1 MTGLFLFQVL
11 FLTCRFGSTTTP
23 WLCDSDGRDR
33 LDPWNTAPL
42 SGNCQHR
49 ELIVL
54 ETPDSA
60 EDAALEAQQMLLET
74 SLDLVFA
81 AADAAGK
88 DGIVDPV
95 VILLDCEDSIG
106 SEIACSWLGSEA
118 VADAIA
124 ERRAADVADRE
135 DADKT
140 TVYAQAFTQRE
151 CQEVV
156 PKIFP
161 YLAPVFLQKPSDEG
175 FLAIAVTSGGASALT
190 VPHSARP

>member
-11 FLTCRFGSTTTP
+11 FLTCRSGFATIP
-23 WLCDSDGRDR
+23 WLYDSDGRDR

-42 SGNCQHR
+42 SGNYQHR

-118 VADAIA
+118 IA
-124 ERRAADVADRE
+124 ERRAADTADRE

-161 YLAPVFLQKPSDEG
+161 YLEPVFRKKPSDEG